1 LPEPWFSNKLKRL
14 SKFGETEVF
23 RAFCFSLMSV
33 ILVMQGV
40 EAASLSSCFKFG
52 LKTIQVTSINE
63 GNSYHAAVPNK
74 HCASTTDEIQAES
87 SHTSLEKKG
96 GDCFNC
102 HLMCKTFIPV
112 PVICAQHLKFALIE
126 RLVVYQ
132 SHPNPHLTPPFRPPI
147 LVLRSKSF

>member
-1 LPEPWFSNKLKRL
+1 ML
-14 SKFGETEVF
+14 
-23 RAFCFSLMSV
+23 V

-52 LKTIQVTSINE
+52 MKSIQATSINE
-63 GNSYHAAVPNK
+63 GNSAHATAVNE
-74 HCASTTDEIQAES
+74 HCASTRDEIQADI
-87 SHTSLEKKG
+87 SHTSLEKEG

-112 PVICAQHLKFALIE
+112 PVICAQHVEFVLIE
-126 RLVVYQ
+126 RHGVYQ

-147 LVLRSKSF
+147 LV

>member
-1 LPEPWFSNKLKRL
+1 MPEPWFCNKLKRL

-40 EAASLSSCFKFG
+40 EAASLSSCFKFE

-63 GNSYHAAVPNK
+63 GNSYHAAAPNK
-74 HCASTTDEIQAES
+74 HCASTIDEIQAES
-87 SHTSLEKKG
+87 SYTSLEKEG

-112 PVICAQHLKFALIE
+112 PVICAQHLKFVLIE
-126 RLVVYQ
+126 RHVVYQ
-132 SHPNPHLTPPFRPPI
+132 SHPNPLLTPPFRPPI
-147 LVLRSKSF
+147 LV